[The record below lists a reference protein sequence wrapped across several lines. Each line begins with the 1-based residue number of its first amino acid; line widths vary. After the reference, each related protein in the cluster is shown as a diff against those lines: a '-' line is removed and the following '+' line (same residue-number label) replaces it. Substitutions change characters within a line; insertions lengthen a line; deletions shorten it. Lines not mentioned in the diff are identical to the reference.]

1 MHFLFSQELVERYG
15 IDISQYYSFASL
27 EPLLA
32 QIAQEEPGCIPLFL
46 TPAASISGPWATT
59 NM

>member
-32 QIAQEEPGCIPLFL
+32 QIAQEEPGCIPLF
-46 TPAASISGPWATT
+46 
-59 NM
+59 